1 MFLPVAELIRSRF
14 FLLMGISEWRAV
26 PLFPRDRFS
35 FCFSLTEMFQLH
47 IPVRIRLAYHIHLK
61 EDKSQ

>member
-1 MFLPVAELIRSRF
+1 MIIPVAELIRSRF

-35 FCFSLTEMFQLH
+35 FCFSLTEKLRLDMIDAAK
-47 IPVRIRLAYHIHLK
+47 IPDIYPY
-61 EDKSQ
+61 

>member
-1 MFLPVAELIRSRF
+1 MIIPVAELIRSRF

-35 FCFSLTEMFQLH
+35 FCFSLTEMF
-47 IPVRIRLAYHIHLK
+47 
-61 EDKSQ
+61 